1 MLALRIVVVRVGMD
15 GIVIAALVED
25 WNGLTFVDQSV
36 VDLVLVIHCDHYGQF
51 QSSLWLRLILIMIET
66 VTVGTDHSTIYHHTH
81 ASCLVIHFV
90 MVMLV
95 VVVVGTA
102 IVVGLDCDYYREYC
116 CAIVISVMRL
126 YLFHMTTGLD

>member
-1 MLALRIVVVRVGMD
+1 MLALRIVVLRVGMD

-25 WNGLTFVDQSV
+25 WNGLTFVARPV
-36 VDLVLVIHCDHYGQF
+36 VDFVLVIHCDHYVHF
-51 QSSLWLRLILIMIET
+51 QWLRLRLLLIMMET
-66 VTVGTDHSTIYHHTH
+66 VGSDHSTIHHHTH
-81 ASCLVIHFV
+81 ASCSAICSVI
-90 MVMLV
+90 VMLV

-126 YLFHMTTGLD
+126 YLFRTTTRLD